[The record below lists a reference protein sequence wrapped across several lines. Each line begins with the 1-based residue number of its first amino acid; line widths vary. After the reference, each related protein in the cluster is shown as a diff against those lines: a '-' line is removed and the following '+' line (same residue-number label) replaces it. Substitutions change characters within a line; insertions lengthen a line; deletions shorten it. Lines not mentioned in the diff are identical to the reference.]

1 MGSCRRRHWP
11 RWGPARE
18 SERTKVN
25 RVPLRRG
32 ALGGIRI
39 SGGAARPNDDFLE
52 GQPEGGARALSRPFT
67 APATATMPV
76 ARLRGPC
83 GSGRSGLGRAFAF
96 GGRRDIGLGRDAGR
110 GGFLR
115 LGAESSF
122 GRARARAPW
131 SSLRGLLPWVAE
143 WLPRDGAWLPRFGRN
158 SYLVDPASSHM
169 LVSKIKPC
177 MCKYKLFCTVKL
189 RMAH

>member
-1 MGSCRRRHWP
+1 MTRSAVAVEGIHQVGMRGNAVGSCRRRHWP

-96 GGRRDIGLGRDAGR
+96 GGAARHRPRPRCGER
-110 GGFLR
+110 GISSTWCRVELR
-115 LGAESSF
+115 ES
-122 GRARARAPW
+122 ARARPLEFAPGAVT
-131 SSLRGLLPWVAE
+131 LGRGVVTS
-143 WLPRDGAWLPRFGRN
+143 GRCVVT
-158 SYLVDPASSHM
+158 SVR
-169 LVSKIKPC
+169 KE
-177 MCKYKLFCTVKL
+177 
-189 RMAH
+189 